1 MCPYG
6 KKSGCVNYL
15 ILVWKKID
23 TDFFFRE
30 MYDFNFI
37 TTCKFALELGYEV
50 QPETLVPDYF
60 KEIVNE
66 NIQVFL
72 NSVFR

>member
-1 MCPYG
+1 
-6 KKSGCVNYL
+6 
-15 ILVWKKID
+15 
-23 TDFFFRE
+23 

>member
-1 MCPYG
+1 MCSSAIVRME

-37 TTCKFALELGYEV
+37 TTCKFALELGFEV
-50 QPETLVPDYF
+50 QPEILTTCTFACTRLF
-60 KEIVNE
+60 
-66 NIQVFL
+66 
-72 NSVFR
+72 